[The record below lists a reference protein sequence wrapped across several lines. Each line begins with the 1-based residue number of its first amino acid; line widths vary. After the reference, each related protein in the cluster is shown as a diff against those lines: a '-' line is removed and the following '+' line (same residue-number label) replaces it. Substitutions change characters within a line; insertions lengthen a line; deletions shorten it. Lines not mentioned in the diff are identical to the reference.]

1 MAPFNIFSRPGVT
14 LGQRSKKG
22 PEMVVREQSR
32 SNTQSPERHG
42 TNRLD
47 QWFDGMTEASP
58 AGWKPYT
65 MRAPV
70 LCAVVLISLGLAGV
84 TEYLAQKSLKQG
96 GLALSPSQDAI
107 PQSVNI
113 AYLYLPTTVAVL
125 YSLLWTWIDL
135 DVRRMQPWFELS
147 RSHGANGDQSL
158 LLNYPFEFL
167 AFVPITAWKQRH
179 WPVFIAGTVMMLVFW
194 AITPLQGAIF
204 GKQAVVLTRSAA
216 MSIRSG
222 LIPVEE
228 QAAAFDVSILNTAYG
243 ITWYNQDLPDFT
255 TAEYALLP
263 FSPTENVALG
273 VNETWTFN
281 TTRFKTDLN
290 CWSATYTENTV
301 SAGGGQY
308 LFDNGQGCSQNI
320 SISGGKEDYY
330 NLQYIGWATDAHLD
344 WALHNQE
351 CGSAFAHQFIAI
363 VGQGTGNGSNAK
375 FGNITAM
382 FCEPSYMKQEVSIAV
397 DAATAQP
404 LNDSLVEL
412 ASWTQL
418 DDTTFNSSAFEF
430 LLHAGFSSVV
440 IDRDYP
446 DNLIL
451 NQYAKMYD
459 LNVWWPV
466 TNMVGFAIGLHNGS
480 LADFLDTS
488 VLRETYATAHKLIFS
503 SAFSQIISQTE
514 EPGTRS
520 GLVKYTMYGI
530 VISRPFSI
538 AVECLLAIVA
548 ILTAF
553 LLYTISRSQSN
564 LSSDPDSVAS
574 LLGMAQQDE
583 TMLCHLSN
591 MDNLSETSLR
601 ARISSDRQDS
611 DINDDPDNTTTITD
625 HAQIQ
630 SIRPKELRPIVG
642 VLLVLA
648 LSSAI
653 GILGYLKH
661 QEMLLNGLAR
671 PSQNF
676 EVLQLLENYIPMA
689 FSTLLEPFLT
699 LLNRLLCVLQP
710 YQDLIKGRRSPR
722 TTIEKKYDS
731 LPPQLMIWRAAKAG
745 HYFLAL
751 LSLVVLL
758 ANVLAVGLGAIFNES
773 PVSMFTSLNVTTLK
787 LPTVSRDTVLLDGLT
802 DKGVIPYYDH
812 FYMVQTNLS
821 ANTSLPPWI
830 DAQFAYLPFSDFSS
844 NGNSSLQYAAVTQ
857 GFGLTTSCSTI
868 STNNASL
875 NRIEYTYNTTGL
887 PAAKNAIKAVFE
899 DTPYG
904 NTTICM
910 LPGVVDTRGI
920 GSLNTVPNGRS
931 AHEVYSY
938 LEQEDAWSYYN
949 ATAEELAFCE
959 SRVVL
964 GWMRYDTSQA
974 ESSPNMT
981 FLQCT
986 SQMLTAHFNV
996 TVDAD
1001 GHILYSERVGE
1012 YGNITEVLGPNATAV
1027 SLDANMLI
1035 GDKWHTTSS
1044 DSNYLGWHNDSHP
1057 RDWMNYYLKLATNS
1071 TDLVDADKPLPDATS
1086 LIPLIE
1092 EIYQRIGAAL
1102 LGANLDLFTD
1112 SLQTRP
1118 TLSATSVAQDTRIF
1132 MDNTAFIISMTILGI
1147 YLVVG
1152 IMFYARQRK
1161 ILLPRMPSTIGS
1173 TVAFAAGSRAIRMYR
1188 GAEEKGQY
1196 KDTYSFGKYV
1206 GVDGKAHIGIE
1217 LDPYVMEPQ
1226 VFYLVCYNDKDP
1238 SEEIKK
1244 RHTFLP
1250 ALLHGYCRRR
1260 VRSAAYPGMTEEAG
1274 HSVRGAV
1281 VTGLT
1286 KDNLERLDYF
1296 EGSSYDRRVVRPKLL
1311 TQVGNDKGEGNVE
1324 GEQVITESYIFLDE
1338 KSLEDKEWD
1347 FQEFRRDKLKQW
1359 TRAGYVFED
1368 CDPDDVA
1375 TVSAGV

>member
-1 MAPFNIFSRPGVT
+1 MRAEVFSPTAAWALPAMPPPQIVT
-14 LGQRSKKG
+14 CITGGLVADWTA
-22 PEMVVREQSR
+22 M
-32 SNTQSPERHG
+32 
-42 TNRLD
+42 RLLVL
-47 QWFDGMTEASP
+47 ASP

-84 TEYLAQKSLKQG
+84 IEYLAQKSLKQG

-113 AYLYLPTTVAVL
+113 AYLYLPTTIAVL

-147 RSHGANGDQSL
+147 RSHGAKGDQSL

-179 WPVFIAGTVMMLVFW
+179 WPVFIAGIVMMLVFW

-228 QAAAFDVSILNTAYG
+228 QAAALDVSILNTAYG
-243 ITWYNQDLPDFT
+243 ITWYDQDLPDFT

-263 FSPTENVALG
+263 FSPTENIASG

-290 CWSATYTENTV
+290 CWSATYTENIV
-301 SAGGGQY
+301 NVGGGQY

-330 NLQYIGWATDAHLD
+330 NLQYIGWANDAHLD
-344 WALHNQE
+344 WALHNTE
-351 CGSAFAHQFIAI
+351 CGSEFSHQFIAI
-363 VGQGTGNGSNAK
+363 VGQGTGNDSNAK
-375 FGNITAM
+375 FGDITAM
-382 FCEPSYMKQEVSIAV
+382 FCEPAYMKQEVSIAV

-404 LNDSLVEL
+404 LNDSLMEL

-480 LADFLDTS
+480 LADFLDTT
-488 VLRETYATAHKLIFS
+488 VLQETYATAHKLIFS
-503 SAFSQIISQTE
+503 SAFSQLISQTE
-514 EPGTRS
+514 EPRTRS

-538 AVECLLAIVA
+538 AVEGLLAIVA

-553 LLYTISRSQSN
+553 LLYTIIRSQSN
-564 LSSDPDSVAS
+564 LSSDPD
-574 LLGMAQQDE
+574 
-583 TMLCHLSN
+583 
-591 MDNLSETSLR
+591 
-601 ARISSDRQDS
+601 I
-611 DINDDPDNTTTITD
+611 
-625 HAQIQ
+625 
-630 SIRPKELRPIVG
+630 
-642 VLLVLA
+642 LA

-653 GILGYLKH
+653 GILGYLKQ
-661 QEMLLNGLAR
+661 QEMLLNGLTR

-710 YQDLIKGRRSPR
+710 YQDLLKGRRSPR
-722 TTIEKKYDS
+722 TTIETKYDS

-773 PVSMFTSLNVTTLK
+773 PVSVFTSLNVTTLK
-787 LPTVSRDTVLLDGLT
+787 LPTVSRDTVLLDGFT

-830 DAQFAYLPFSDFSS
+830 DAQFAYLPFSDLSS

-857 GFGLTTSCSTI
+857 GFGLATTCSTL

-887 PAAKNAIKAVFE
+887 SAAQNAIKAVFE

-910 LPGVVDTRGI
+910 LPGVVDTRSI

-981 FLQCT
+981 FLECT
-986 SQMLTAHFNV
+986 SQMLTAQFNV

-1071 TDLVDADKPLPDATS
+1071 TDLVDADKPLPDAAS

-1132 MDNTAFIISMTILGI
+1132 MDSTAFTISMTILGI

-1152 IMFYARQRK
+1152 ITFYARQRK

-1188 GAEEKGQY
+1188 GAEEKGQC

-1206 GVDGKAHIGIE
+1206 GEDGKAHIGIE

-1244 RHTFLP
+1244 RHTFQP

-1260 VRSAAYPGMTEEAG
+1260 VRSADYPGMTEGAG
-1274 HSVRGAV
+1274 HSVRGAM

-1286 KDNLERLDYF
+1286 RDNLERLDYF